1 MRNVHVYDGKLPI
14 HDKMLYTEDQ
24 MKKIVN
30 DAENFL
36 SRMRVDARLMTE
48 NILSEGVEKNTDTLN
63 NNADAK
69 KLLVAVL
76 ERISSLTDKQDQTCF
91 YDLLEEQLCDM
102 KNLGQCPQGRT
113 VRLWQLFQSL
123 EQHNFRVVGR
133 SATSSSRLQRLVLV
147 ACEASEV
154 RGRGL

>member
-14 HDKMLYTEDQ
+14 HDTRSYTEDE
-24 MKKIVN
+24 MKKIAD
-30 DAENFL
+30 DAQNVL
-36 SRMRVDARLMTE
+36 SRMRVDARLMADK
-48 NILSEGVEKNTDTLN
+48 ILQEGKEKNTDTLN

-69 KLLVAVL
+69 KLFVAVL

-102 KNLGQCPQGRT
+102 KNLGPCPQGRT

-123 EQHNFRVVGR
+123 EQ
-133 SATSSSRLQRLVLV
+133 
-147 ACEASEV
+147 
-154 RGRGL
+154 